1 MAVTSGNAS
10 SGTVVSNTFPMFLG
24 IFLGRWSN
32 QAVGI
37 LVATLTLKIFA
48 MGLAKL
54 QLSEAMSN
62 VVNMFL
68 YLAFLVYLANEHYFK
83 KKKAEADR
91 MEQVR
96 QKKAEL
102 GIPMEA

>member
-1 MAVTSGNAS
+1 
-10 SGTVVSNTFPMFLG
+10 MFLG

-37 LVATLTLKIFA
+37 LVATLTLRIFA

-68 YLAFLVYLANEHYFK
+68 YLAFLVYLANENYFK
-83 KKKAEADR
+83 KRKAWADR
-91 MEQVR
+91 LVEVQE
-96 QKKAEL
+96 KKSKL
-102 GIPMEA
+102 GIPVEA